1 MAGSTPHVVIPITSG
16 RGRPITALEKPPVLA
31 PTQPRAIGK
40 TRLSVRET
48 ENGTRLGDLFQAG
61 ALKTV
66 FPRARDAGRVDAVL
80 VNCAGGVTGGD
91 RFTTSARAYENAR
104 LAITTQAAE
113 RGYRAMPGEVGHI
126 TTRLN
131 ADQGSQLFWLPQ
143 ETILFDGCAIRRRL
157 DVEIAPDA
165 NVIILEPLILGRA
178 AMGED
183 TVNATFSDRISIW
196 QDRSL
201 RFLDGWSYSGNLSEY
216 FDRPGVGNGAR
227 AMASLIVAGPMA
239 ERVAERM
246 TALMPPSAGA
256 SLIAPDLLAG
266 RILAKSGL
274 ELRSALLPAL
284 DHLTENT
291 LPICWRL

>member
-1 MAGSTPHVVIPITSG
+1 M
-16 RGRPITALEKPPVLA
+16 
-31 PTQPRAIGK
+31 QPRAIGK
-40 TRLSVRET
+40 TRLSVRGSAY
-48 ENGTRLGDLFQAG
+48 GTRLGDLFQAG

-66 FPRARDAGRVDAVL
+66 FPRTRDAGRVDAVL

-91 RFTTSARAYENAR
+91 RFTTSARAGKNAR

-131 ADQGSQLFWLPQ
+131 ADKGSRLFWLPQ

-157 DVEIAPDA
+157 DIEIAPDSD
-165 NVIILEPLILGRA
+165 VIILEPLILGRT
-178 AMGED
+178 AMGET

-201 RFLDGWSYSGNLSEY
+201 KFLDGWSHSGNLSAY
-216 FDRPGVGNGAR
+216 FDRPAVGNGAR

-239 ERVAERM
+239 ERVSERVK
-246 TALMPPSAGA
+246 ALMPESGGA

-266 RILAKSGL
+266 RILARNGL
-274 ELRSALLPAL
+274 QLRSALLPVL
-284 DHLTENT
+284 DHLTDNT